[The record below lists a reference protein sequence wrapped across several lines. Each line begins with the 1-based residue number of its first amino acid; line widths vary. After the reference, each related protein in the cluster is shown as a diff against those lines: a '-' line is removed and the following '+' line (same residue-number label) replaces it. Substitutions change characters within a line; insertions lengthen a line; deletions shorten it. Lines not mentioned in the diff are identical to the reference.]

1 MKSSIG
7 RKFAWAGALACAAM
21 VMGTS
26 QAEAG
31 WGSWGSSGGSS
42 GGSSSSSWSASS
54 GGSSGSSGASSGNWR
69 GGIFQRWWDNHRAD
83 KVYGSSGGSSSSS
96 YGSSGGSSSSSWG
109 SSGGSSGGGLFGH
122 HRVKRSWGSS
132 GGSSGGSSSSSYGSS
147 GASSGGSSGGSSAT
161 YQYYTPSESAPAVDV
176 PADVPPAIP
185 AESASYHGN
194 DAVINVNVPAGAT
207 IYVNDKVTSST
218 GTIRRFVSRD
228 LEPGYKFEYEVR
240 AEMRVDGRLVREVK
254 KLQMT
259 AGEAKELE
267 FQLDP
272 ETKPETQVVGAPVET
287 KVTLNVPANASVTL
301 AGNEMRT
308 LGAQRVFS
316 TVALATGE
324 TWKDY
329 DIVVTVLRNGTPITQ
344 RKVIDLT
351 GGEEMQ
357 INFDFNAD
365 SVASL

>member
-1 MKSSIG
+1 MD
-7 RKFAWAGALACAAM
+7 A
-21 VMGTS
+21 
-26 QAEAG
+26 
-31 WGSWGSSGGSS
+31 
-42 GGSSSSSWSASS
+42 
-54 GGSSGSSGASSGNWR
+54 
-69 GGIFQRWWDNHRAD
+69 
-83 KVYGSSGGSSSSS
+83 
-96 YGSSGGSSSSSWG
+96 
-109 SSGGSSGGGLFGH
+109 
-122 HRVKRSWGSS
+122 
-132 GGSSGGSSSSSYGSS
+132 
-147 GASSGGSSGGSSAT
+147 
-161 YQYYTPSESAPAVDV
+161 

-185 AESASYHGN
+185 AEAASYRGN
-194 DAVINVNVPAGAT
+194 DAVINVSVPAGAK

-218 GTIRRFVSRD
+218 GTLRRFVSRD

-254 KLQMT
+254 KLEMT

-272 ETKPETQVVGAPVET
+272 EAQPDTQVVGAPVET
-287 KVTLNVPANASVTL
+287 KVTLNVPAGASVTL

-316 TVALATGE
+316 TVALAPGE

-329 DIVVTVLRNGTPITQ
+329 DIVVTVLRNGTPISQ

-351 GGEEMQ
+351 GGDVRE